1 MPSFPNSTAG
11 KLRLRTN
18 FPPQPPH
25 QPRKMATPA
34 PRCARDGRLGKNYN
48 PAAAFRAAALSV
60 RSQLKPSP
68 SVRPKWPYAAV
79 SR

>member
-25 QPRKMATPA
+25 QPGKWQRP
-34 PRCARDGRLGKNYN
+34 PRAARGGRLGKNYN